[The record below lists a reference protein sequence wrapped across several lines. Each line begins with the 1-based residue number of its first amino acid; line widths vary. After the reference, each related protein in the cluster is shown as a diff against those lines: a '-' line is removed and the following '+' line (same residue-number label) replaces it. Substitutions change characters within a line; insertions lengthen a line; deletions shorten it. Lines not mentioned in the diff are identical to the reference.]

1 MSSFFGFFNRRMILW
16 DNFRAEVNKETA
28 KNPLKSLIS
37 EDFWSE

>member
-1 MSSFFGFFNRRMILW
+1 MISFSGFFHRRRILW
-16 DNFRAEVNKETA
+16 DNFRAAVNKETA